1 MLIETGDFHVSTIGV
16 NLPNEQEIHAQ
27 YGTKNFLLLGSSHAL
42 GAAAGG
48 AIDEFAATP
57 EEAQRAK
64 AHGEDAE
71 DMLTAM
77 HEVIGHG
84 SGKLSERVAGEL
96 RPSSSRSTYSTLEEA
111 RADLMGLW
119 NIWDPKLKELNL
131 VKDQEE
137 TAKAMYDSA
146 ARAPLT
152 QLRRIPKGDT
162 IEEDHQRD
170 RQLIAHYIKDKT
182 GAIEYFDKDGKTY
195 VRVKDYQ
202 KMREG
207 VGQLLAELM
216 RIKAE
221 GDYAAIKTLVDT
233 YGVRFDPK
241 LRDQVVARYKKLNLP
256 SYWAGVNAKL
266 SPVRRRGQERAGH
279 HDQLSARRGPAV
291 PRVRGDVRREPEK
304 MTTPASSNV
313 DTRQY
318 LLERVDEAAVVQL
331 YADGFT
337 ALPLREKILIYHLY
351 RAALAGRDI
360 YYDQRYAHNLAM
372 RDVLEEIVTHAGGIP
387 QDTLEEIQRYTKL
400 FWINTGPYNNL
411 TARKF
416 VLKCSPEAFTAAA
429 RIAET
434 NGARIPADLASPRT
448 RISSTSR
455 SIPSS
460 RARRP
465 GPGKD
470 ILQASANNLYA
481 GVTMADLDGFEERYA
496 LNSRLVKTEGKLVE
510 EVYRVGGRY
519 DKYIREIIG
528 HLEAAIP
535 YATEPMAA
543 ALRALIRFY
552 ETGENADRVAY
563 DIAWVQDRDSPVD
576 TINGFV
582 EVYMDARGMKG
593 AWEALVYYVNPE
605 KTAGIRKLAAAAQWF
620 EDRMPWADEYKK
632 QGVRGVS
639 ANAIDVVVEA
649 GDSGPVTP
657 VGINLP
663 NDQTIRE
670 LHGSK
675 SVSLSNAN
683 QAYDKSTL
691 PEFRREFAWSAEEAE
706 RAEKWSSVASEL
718 TTEMHEVIGHGSGR
732 IREHLQGNPQGVLK
746 EQVLRAR
753 GVARRSRSRSIS
765 SPIASSSSSGSST
778 KPTTTTSSAPSTK
791 ATRATRSSSCGAS
804 AKGPRSKR
812 TTCATG
818 R

>member
-1 MLIETGDFHVSTIGV
+1 
-16 NLPNEQEIHAQ
+16 
-27 YGTKNFLLLGSSHAL
+27 
-42 GAAAGG
+42 
-48 AIDEFAATP
+48 
-57 EEAQRAK
+57 
-64 AHGEDAE
+64 
-71 DMLTAM
+71 
-77 HEVIGHG
+77 
-84 SGKLSERVAGEL
+84 
-96 RPSSSRSTYSTLEEA
+96 
-111 RADLMGLW
+111 
-119 NIWDPKLKELNL
+119 
-131 VKDQEE
+131 
-137 TAKAMYDSA
+137 
-146 ARAPLT
+146 
-152 QLRRIPKGDT
+152 
-162 IEEDHQRD
+162 
-170 RQLIAHYIKDKT
+170 
-182 GAIEYFDKDGKTY
+182 
-195 VRVKDYQ
+195 
-202 KMREG
+202 
-207 VGQLLAELM
+207 
-216 RIKAE
+216 
-221 GDYAAIKTLVDT
+221 
-233 YGVRFDPK
+233 
-241 LRDQVVARYKKLNLP
+241 
-256 SYWAGVNAKL
+256 
-266 SPVRRRGQERAGH
+266 
-279 HDQLSARRGPAV
+279 
-291 PRVRGDVRREPEK
+291 
-304 MTTPASSNV
+304 MTTPASSHV
-313 DTRQY
+313 DTRKY

-337 ALPLREKILIYHLY
+337 ALPLREKVLIYHLY

-372 RDVLEEIVTHAGGIP
+372 RDVLEEILTHAGGIP
-387 QDTLEEIQRYTKL
+387 QDTFEEIERYTKL

-416 VLKCSPEAFTAAA
+416 VLRCSPGAFTAAA

-434 NGARIPADLASPRT
+434 NGARIPADLASLHPYFFDLQVDP
-448 RISSTSR
+448 IVTSKT
-455 SIPSS
+455 
-460 RARRP
+460 P
-465 GPGKD
+465 GAGKD

-481 GVTMADLDGFEERYA
+481 GVTMADLEGFEERYA
-496 LNSRLVKTEGKLVE
+496 LNSRLVKKEGKLVE

-535 YATEPMAA
+535 YATEPMAV

-552 ETGENADRVAY
+552 ETGENADRIAY

-691 PEFRREFAWSAEEAE
+691 PEFRREFAWSVEEAE

-732 IREHLQGNPQGVLK
+732 IAERLQGNPQGVLK
-746 EQVLRAR
+746 EQYSALEESRADLVALYFVPDRKLVELGLVDEADHDDIVRAEYEGYARNALVQLRRIREGSQIEEDHMRNRQMIVGWLMENSRAIELR
-753 GVARRSRSRSIS
+753 RRDGKTYYVVVDVKAFQEGVGRLLADVQRIKAEGDYEAAKAMFETYGVHFDPALRDEVVARVDRLQMPSYTGFVQPRLEAIRDAAGEITGVDIS
-765 SPIASSSSSGSST
+765 YPLDLTAQMLEYSGR
-778 KPTTTTSSAPSTK
+778 K
-791 ATRATRSSSCGAS
+791 
-804 AKGPRSKR
+804 
-812 TTCATG
+812 
-818 R
+818 